1 MRKQLDAEQ
10 LDAEQLD
17 AEQLDQGERAED
29 IHARALQLALAGRRL
44 TAAMAFELQKIKD
57 GRHYA
62 ALGFASI
69 SAYAWA
75 IAEIS
80 SSKLS
85 DLLRVTSREAELPKL
100 MKVFRSGE
108 LSYLA
113 ATEVARVA
121 TPETE
126 ELWLQLAFTVGIS
139 ELRRRAQ
146 GKDLEVFRG
155 FRFQGGKHV
164 HVDDAIDRARKEPNC
179 EHFSAADALA
189 EICRR
194 FSEGEV
200 GGGTKSF
207 RILITECPTCERAT
221 RASRDG
227 PVEVPPREL
236 ARIRCDCELHDLSQ
250 TPSRVTKTIPPSTRN
265 RVLDRDERSCQV
277 PGCGRKGRVDL
288 HHVFGRGKGHHPDHL
303 YVSCD
308 SHHRQVHA
316 DQLIVRGHGPRYH
329 FFLADGTYL
338 GESGDLERADLKP
351 ERKRGDSSREESGP
365 EATKAEATKAEAT
378 KAEATKAEATSQRSS
393 NSSREESPRALA
405 KRVLRKL
412 EMGARQAESALRQVA
427 GSPNWSAEEWV
438 EAALQTVS

>member
-1 MRKQLDAEQ
+1 MREDADRSES
-10 LDAEQLD
+10 
-17 AEQLDQGERAED
+17 AED
-29 IHARALQLALAGRRL
+29 VHARVLELALAGRRL

-62 ALGFASI
+62 ALGYASI
-69 SAYAWA
+69 SSYAWA
-75 IAEIS
+75 VAEVS

-85 DLLRVTSREAELPKL
+85 DLLRITSRAAELPEL

-113 ATEVARVA
+113 ATEVARAA
-121 TPETE
+121 TPASESK
-126 ELWLQLAFTVGIS
+126 WLQLAFTLGIS

-146 GKDLEVFRG
+146 GKDLEVYRG

-164 HVDDAIDRARKEPNC
+164 HVDDAIDRIRKESNC
-179 EHFSAADALA
+179 EHYSAADALA

-200 GGGTKSF
+200 GGGSKSF
-207 RILITECPTCERAT
+207 RILITECTTCEKAT

-227 PVEVPPREL
+227 PVEVPPHEL
-236 ARIRCDCELHDLSQ
+236 ARIRCDCELHDLGQ

-265 RVLDRDERSCQV
+265 RVLDRDGRACQV
-277 PGCGRKGRVDL
+277 PGCGRKGSVDL
-288 HHVFGRGKGHHPDHL
+288 HHVFGRKKGHDPDHL

-338 GESGDLERADLKP
+338 GQSGDLERADLKP
-351 ERKRGDSSREESGP
+351 VRLTGDSSREESGQAAVRAGP
-365 EATKAEATKAEAT
+365 D
-378 KAEATKAEATSQRSS
+378 
-393 NSSREESPRALA
+393 SSREES
-405 KRVLRKL
+405 
-412 EMGARQAESALRQVA
+412 E
-427 GSPNWSAEEWV
+427 EEWV
-438 EAALQTVS
+438 EAALQTAS